1 MAGRVCFVMVA
12 GTGIV
17 LMLMLRMGLLRRHHL
32 RRGVMRAGSAG
43 RLQRRGKPL
52 QGQRGGQKPEQEYVE
67 GAFHSGE
74 YISPFQM
81 AVAGDVRQ

>member
-1 MAGRVCFVMVA
+1 MAGHGCIVML
-12 GTGIV
+12 TMV
-17 LMLMLRMGLLRRHHL
+17 LRRRHHV

-43 RLQRRGKPL
+43 RLQGRGKPL
-52 QGQRGGQKPEQEYVE
+52 QGQRGDQEPEQECVE